1 MKKTKRTARPKK
13 ASKPKKMAKKELKS
27 YRTILLKERDA
38 AGGGLSHIAETT
50 LNKSQRDTSGD
61 LSGYSY
67 HMADMASDDY
77 ERNFSL
83 GRATDE
89 QKIIYSIDEAL
100 KRMEDG
106 SYGNCLQCGKP
117 ISKRRLK
124 AVPHTEFCI
133 DCQKKNDGK

>member
-1 MKKTKRTARPKK
+1 MKKAKKASRPKK
-13 ASKPKKMAKKELKS
+13 AAKPKKMAKKELKS

-50 LNKSQRDTSGD
+50 LNKSQRDASGD

-124 AVPHTEFCI
+124 AVPYTELCI
-133 DCQKKNDGK
+133 DCQKKNEGK